1 MADTAIRTKDQ
12 TPTIEGMAEGMAK
25 PAGALDAR
33 LAALNLPQ
41 QGGFSARAR
50 QDALGRLRA
59 MGLPGPRDEYWR
71 YTDPRGFNAP
81 VPQAL
86 PIPHADETPLFDGL
100 DKLTLVFVDGAF
112 DEAASDDLA
121 LDGVEIATL
130 AQADTVGS
138 WAGDLYGVLESAGQ
152 TPVKR
157 PFAALNTAAARDGV
171 LIRVTRTPSKPIH
184 VVHRRGATDADAMWH
199 HVIRV
204 EQGAELT
211 LLETGMSGARSNGVI
226 EVDVARGGKFHH
238 VASKRAVDP
247 KVGISHVFARI
258 ASQAQFKSFTLSV
271 NGTVMRNEAVIDIA
285 GDDAVAHIAA
295 AVLGDGEQA
304 PFHHDDTVFIT
315 HGAERCESRQV
326 FKKVLK
332 NGATG
337 VFQGKILVKP
347 GAQKTDG
354 YQISQALLLDERSQF
369 LAKPEL
375 EIYADDV
382 KCSHGSTTGAID
394 DEALFYLRSR
404 GVPRERAIVFLVLSF
419 LADAL
424 AEVEDEGLRDRI
436 YERLDVWLT
445 LNAVH

>member
-1 MADTAIRTKDQ
+1 MADTAVKAKDQ
-12 TPTIEGMAEGMAK
+12 TPTIEGTAK
-25 PAGALDAR
+25 PVNALDAR
-33 LAALNLPQ
+33 LAALSLP
-41 QGGFSARAR
+41 QGGFTAAAR
-50 QDALGRLRA
+50 QDAMSRLRD

-71 YTDPRGFNAP
+71 YTDPRPFNAP
-81 VPQAL
+81 APQAL
-86 PIPHADETPLFDGL
+86 AIPDGQETPLFDGL

-121 LDGVEIATL
+121 LNGVEIATL
-130 AQADTVGS
+130 AQAEAGAS
-138 WAGDLYGVLESAGQ
+138 WAADLYGVLEAAGQ
-152 TPVKR
+152 KPVKR
-157 PFAALNTAAARDGV
+157 PFAVLNTAAAQDGL
-171 LIRVTRTPSKPIH
+171 LIRVTGTPAKPIH
-184 VVHRRGATDADAMWH
+184 VVHRRALDKADAMWH

-204 EQGAELT
+204 EEGAELT

-226 EVDVARGGKFHH
+226 EVDLARGARFHH
-238 VASKRAVDP
+238 IASKRAVDA
-247 KVGISHVFARI
+247 KVGIGHIFARV
-258 ASQAQFKSFTLSV
+258 AAEAQFKSFTLSV
-271 NGTVMRNEAVIDIA
+271 NGTTMRNEAVIDIA

-295 AVLGDGEQA
+295 AVLGDGGKA
-304 PFHHDDTVFIT
+304 PFHQDDTVFIT

-332 NGATG
+332 NGAEG

-394 DEALFYLRSR
+394 EEALFYLRSR

-424 AEVEDEGLRDRI
+424 AEIEDEAIRDCI

-445 LNAVH
+445 LNAVQ

>member
-1 MADTAIRTKDQ
+1 
-12 TPTIEGMAEGMAK
+12 
-25 PAGALDAR
+25 
-33 LAALNLPQ
+33 
-41 QGGFSARAR
+41 
-50 QDALGRLRA
+50 

-71 YTDPRGFNAP
+71 YTDPRPFNAP
-81 VPQAL
+81 EATALPVPQEQA
-86 PIPHADETPLFDGL
+86 TPLFETL
-100 DKLTLVFVDGAF
+100 DRLTLVFVDGVF

-121 LDGVEIATL
+121 LEGVEITTL
-130 AQADTVGS
+130 AKADDAN
-138 WAGDLYGVLESAGQ
+138 WAADLYGRLEAAGQ
-152 TPVKR
+152 NPVRR
-157 PFAALNTAAARDGV
+157 PFATLNTAAAQDWL
-171 LIRVTRTPSKPIH
+171 LIRVTGKPSKPIH
-184 VVHRRGATDADAMWH
+184 VVHRRASDNADAIWH

-204 EQGAELT
+204 EAGAELT
-211 LLETGMSGARSNGVI
+211 LLETGMSGARSNSVI
-226 EVDVARGGKFHH
+226 EVDLAEGAAFHH
-238 VASKRAVDP
+238 VASKRAVYP
-247 KVGISHVFARI
+247 RVGIGHIFARV
-258 ASQAQFKSFTLSV
+258 AAKAQFKSFTLSV

-295 AVLGDGEQA
+295 AVLGDGGKA
-304 PFHHDDTVFIT
+304 PFHQDDTVFIT
-315 HGAERCESRQV
+315 HGSERCESRQV

-332 NGATG
+332 NGAQG

-424 AEVEDEGLRDRI
+424 AEIEDEAIRDCI

-445 LNAVH
+445 LNAVQ

>member
-1 MADTAIRTKDQ
+1 MADTAVKAKDQ
-12 TPTIEGMAEGMAK
+12 TPTIEGAAR
-25 PAGALDAR
+25 PVNALEAR

-41 QGGFSARAR
+41 GGFAAAAR
-50 QDALGRLRA
+50 QDALDRLQD

-71 YTDPRGFNAP
+71 YTDPRPFNAP
-81 VPQAL
+81 APAALAVPAAQ
-86 PIPHADETPLFDGL
+86 ETPLFDGL
-100 DKLTLVFVDGAF
+100 DKLTLVFVDGVF

-130 AQADTVGS
+130 AQADAGAG
-138 WAGDLYGVLESAGQ
+138 WATDLYGTLEAAGQ
-152 TPVKR
+152 KPVKR
-157 PFAALNTAAARDGV
+157 PFAALNTAAARDGL
-171 LIRVTRTPSKPIH
+171 LIRVTSTPTRPIH
-184 VVHRRGATDADAMWH
+184 VVHRRASDSADAIWH
-199 HVIRV
+199 HVIRI
-204 EQGAELT
+204 EEDAELT
-211 LLETGMSGARSNGVI
+211 LLETGMSGARSNSVI
-226 EVDVARGGKFHH
+226 EVDLAPGARFHH

-247 KVGISHVFARI
+247 RVGIGHIFARV
-258 ASQAQFKSFTLSV
+258 AERAQFKSFTLSV
-271 NGTVMRNEAVIDIA
+271 NGTTMRNEAVIDIA

-295 AVLGDGEQA
+295 AVLGDGGKA
-304 PFHHDDTVFIT
+304 PFHQDDTVFIT

-332 NGATG
+332 NGAEG

-394 DEALFYLRSR
+394 EEALFYLRSR

-424 AEVEDEGLRDRI
+424 AEIEDEGIRDCI

-445 LNAVH
+445 LNAVQ

>member
-1 MADTAIRTKDQ
+1 MADIAVQTKGQ
-12 TPTIEGMAEGMAK
+12 TPSVEGATK
-25 PAGALDAR
+25 PANALDAR
-33 LAALNLPQ
+33 LSALSLP
-41 QGGFSARAR
+41 QGGFASARR
-50 QDALGRLRA
+50 DALSRLQD

-71 YTDPRGFNAP
+71 YTDPRPFNAP
-81 VPQAL
+81 EATALPVPQEQA
-86 PIPHADETPLFDGL
+86 TPLFETL
-100 DKLTLVFVDGAF
+100 DRLTLVFVDGVF

-121 LDGVEIATL
+121 LEGVEITTL
-130 AQADTVGS
+130 AKADDAN
-138 WAGDLYGVLESAGQ
+138 WAADLYGRLEAAGQ
-152 TPVKR
+152 NPVRR
-157 PFAALNTAAARDGV
+157 PFATLNTAAAQDGL
-171 LIRVTRTPSKPIH
+171 LIRVTGKPSKPIH
-184 VVHRRGATDADAMWH
+184 VVHRRASDNADAIWH

-204 EQGAELT
+204 EAGAELT
-211 LLETGMSGARSNGVI
+211 LLETGMSGARSNSVI
-226 EVDVARGGKFHH
+226 EVDLAEGAAFHH

-247 KVGISHVFARI
+247 RVGIGHIFARV
-258 ASQAQFKSFTLSV
+258 AAKAQFKSFTLSV

-295 AVLGDGEQA
+295 AVLGDGGKA
-304 PFHHDDTVFIT
+304 PFHQDDTVFIT

-332 NGATG
+332 NGAQG

-424 AEVEDEGLRDRI
+424 AEIEDEAIRDCI

-445 LNAVH
+445 LNAVQ

>member
-1 MADTAIRTKDQ
+1 MADLAVRAKDQ
-12 TPTIEGMAEGMAK
+12 TPSVEGVTK

-33 LAALNLPQ
+33 LAALTLPQ
-41 QGGFSARAR
+41 GAFAAARA
-50 QDALGRLRA
+50 DALSRLRD

-81 VPQAL
+81 MPQAL
-86 PIPHADETPLFDGL
+86 PIPDAGETPLFDGL
-100 DKLTLVFVDGAF
+100 DKLTLVFVDGVF

-121 LDGVEIATL
+121 LKGVEIATL
-130 AQADTVGS
+130 AQADAG
-138 WAGDLYGVLESAGQ
+138 WATGLYGTLEAAGQ
-152 TPVKR
+152 TPVRR
-157 PFAALNTAAARDGV
+157 PFAALNTAAARDGL
-171 LIRVTRTPSKPIH
+171 LIRVTETPAKPIH
-184 VVHRRGATDADAMWH
+184 IVHRRASDDADAMWH

-204 EQGAELT
+204 EPDAELT
-211 LLETGMSGARSNGVI
+211 LLETGMAGARSNGVI
-226 EVDVARGGKFHH
+226 EVDVARGGRFHH
-238 VASKRAVDP
+238 VTSKRAVDP
-247 KVGISHVFARI
+247 KVGIQHVFARV
-258 ASQAQFKSFTLSV
+258 AAQAQFKSFALSV
-271 NGTVMRNEAVIDIA
+271 NGTMMRNEAVIDIA

-295 AVLGDGEQA
+295 AVLGDGAQA

-382 KCSHGSTTGAID
+382 KCSHGSTTGAL
-394 DEALFYLRSR
+394 DEDALFYLRSR

-424 AEVEDEGLRDRI
+424 AEVENDDLRDRI
-436 YERLDVWLT
+436 YERLDLWLT
-445 LNAVH
+445 LNAVQ

>member
-1 MADTAIRTKDQ
+1 MADLAVTTRGQ
-12 TPTIEGMAEGMAK
+12 TPTVEGAPK

-41 QGGFSARAR
+41 GGFAAAARR
-50 QDALGRLRA
+50 DALARLQE

-71 YTDPRGFNAP
+71 YTDPRSFNAP
-81 VPQAL
+81 EPAVLAVPDAQ
-86 PIPHADETPLFDGL
+86 ETPLFDEL
-100 DKLTLVFVDGAF
+100 DKLTLVFVDGVF
-112 DEAASDDLA
+112 DEAASDDLT
-121 LDGVEIATL
+121 LEGIEITTL
-130 AQADTVGS
+130 AKADEGN
-138 WAGDLYGVLESAGQ
+138 WAAGLYGSLEAAGQ
-152 TPVKR
+152 KPVAR
-157 PFAALNTAAARDGV
+157 PFAVLNTVAAQDGL
-171 LIRVTRTPSKPIH
+171 LIRATATPAKPIH
-184 VVHRRGATDADAMWH
+184 VVHRRASERADAIWH

-204 EQGAELT
+204 EEGASLT
-211 LLETGMSGARSNGVI
+211 LLETGMSGARSNSVI
-226 EVDVARGGKFHH
+226 EVDLAPGARFNHIG
-238 VASKRAVDP
+238 SKRAADP
-247 KVGISHVFARI
+247 RVGIGHIFARV
-258 ASQAQFKSFTLSV
+258 AAKAHFKSFILSV
-271 NGTVMRNEAVIDIA
+271 NGTMMRNEAVIDIA

-295 AVLGDGEQA
+295 AVLGDGGKA
-304 PFHHDDTVFIT
+304 PFHQDDTVFIT

-382 KCSHGSTTGAID
+382 RCSHGSTTGAID

-424 AEVEDEGLRDRI
+424 AEIEDEAIRDCI
-436 YERLDVWLT
+436 YERLDLWLT
-445 LNAVH
+445 LNAVQ

>member
-1 MADTAIRTKDQ
+1 MADTVVQAKDQ
-12 TPTIEGMAEGMAK
+12 TPSIQSASKA
-25 PAGALDAR
+25 PDALETR
-33 LAALNLPQ
+33 LAAISPPQ
-41 QGGFSARAR
+41 GLMAAARA
-50 QDALGRLRA
+50 DALARLRG

-71 YTDPRGFNAP
+71 YTDPRPFNAPRPQTLP
-81 VPQAL
+81 VPQAD
-86 PIPHADETPLFDGL
+86 ATPLFEGL
-100 DKLTLVFVDGAF
+100 DKLTLVFVDGVF

-121 LDGVEIATL
+121 LEGIEIATL
-130 AQADTVGS
+130 AQADKGAAS
-138 WAGDLYGVLESAGQ
+138 WASDLYGKLEAAGQ
-152 TPVKR
+152 VPVRR
-157 PFAALNTAAARDGV
+157 PFAVLNTAVAQDGL
-171 LIRVTRTPSKPIH
+171 LIRVTASPAKPVH
-184 VVHRRGATDADAMWH
+184 VVHRRAGESADSVWH

-204 EQGAELT
+204 ENGAEFT
-211 LLETGMSGARSNGVI
+211 LLETGMSGARSNSVI
-226 EVDVARGGKFHH
+226 EVDLAPGARFHH
-238 VASKRAVDP
+238 VASKRAVDA
-247 KVGISHVFARI
+247 KVGIGHIFARV
-258 ASQAQFKSFTLSV
+258 AARAHFKSFTLSV
-271 NGTVMRNEAVIDIA
+271 NGTTMRNEAVIDIA

-295 AVLGDGEQA
+295 AVLGDGGQA
-304 PFHHDDTVFIT
+304 PFHQDDTVFIT
-315 HGAERCESRQV
+315 HGAERGESRQV

-332 NGATG
+332 NGAEG

-424 AEVEDEGLRDRI
+424 AEVEDEAIRDCI
-436 YERLDVWLT
+436 YERLDLWLT
-445 LNAVH
+445 LNAVQ